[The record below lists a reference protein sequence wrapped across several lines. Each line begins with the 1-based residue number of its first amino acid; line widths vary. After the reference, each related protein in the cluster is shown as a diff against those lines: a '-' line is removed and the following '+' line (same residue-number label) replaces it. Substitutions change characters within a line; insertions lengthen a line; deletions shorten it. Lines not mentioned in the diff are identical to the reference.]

1 MTFIT
6 MPLLSAD
13 RDAGSEQLDAG
24 FFDSSDHLVCPIN
37 AQMTLSDE
45 CTTDVQVTQL
55 TEYAL
60 VIVTDRELTP
70 GRIVQVGLR
79 DDIADKDVLFKVQ
92 IIRVTCASADAR
104 WTAQCS
110 APIIDGKP
118 AWPRCVRNLYQRLRV
133 DREMWK
139 ENRRPGD
146 QLKRSLG
153 RHAMAQDIHLSN
165 AATVDD
171 RESAYRLVYSAYFR
185 KGLAEPKQNGLFTN
199 AFLLNPETV
208 TFIGKVSGEVA
219 MTVTSIP
226 DSDDKLPMDAV
237 FEDCLAPLRKEGR
250 VLAEFG
256 MLAVDPSYFGAIA
269 YTVHDPEKMV
279 NVYSLFRIALQHAK
293 FCKGYTDIMFAIPP
307 KHQALYRFMGVSAIS
322 ETRYYSKYNTPA
334 VAMRIDLLALD
345 LRAHVQEFLFG
356 TPIAQLSAIGRTEW
370 PEDALIRIFGD
381 AVAVSA

>member
-1 MTFIT
+1 

-13 RDAGSEQLDAG
+13 RAGRSEQLDAG
-24 FFDSSDHLVCPIN
+24 YFDSHEYLVCPIAAHIN
-37 AQMTLSDE
+37 VSGD
-45 CTTDVQVTQL
+45 CTRDAQVTQL
-55 TEYAL
+55 SEYAL
-60 VIVTDRELTP
+60 VIVTARELTP
-70 GRIVQVGLR
+70 GRSVQVSLH
-79 DDIADKDVLFKVQ
+79 DDIADKDVVFNVHV
-92 IIRVTCASADAR
+92 IRVTCASTDAR

-110 APIIDGKP
+110 APLIDGQP
-118 AWPRCVRNLYQRLRV
+118 AWPRGVRNLYQRLRV

-146 QLKRSLG
+146 QLRRSLG
-153 RHAMAQDIHLSN
+153 RHAMAQDVHLSH
-165 AATVDD
+165 AATVAD
-171 RESAYRLVYSAYFR
+171 RESAYRLVYNAYFR

-199 AFLLNPETV
+199 AFLLNPQTV
-208 TFIGKVSGEVA
+208 TFVGKVSGEVA

-256 MLAVDPSYFGAIA
+256 MLAVDPAFFGAIA

-279 NVYSLFRIALQHAK
+279 NVYSLFRVALQHAK

-334 VAMRIDLLALD
+334 VAMRIDLLSLD

-356 TPIAQLSAIGRTEW
+356 TPIAQLSAIGSTEW

>member
-1 MTFIT
+1 MTVIK
-6 MPLLSAD
+6 MALSSVC
-13 RDAGSEQLDAG
+13 REGHGEQLIPCFD
-24 FFDSSDHLVCPIN
+24 DSSEPLVCPIA
-37 AQMTLSDE
+37 AQVSETDE
-45 CTTDVQVTQL
+45 GTVDVQITHL
-55 TEYAL
+55 FECGL
-60 VIVTDRELTP
+60 VMVAEHELKTGSIVHVR
-70 GRIVQVGLR
+70 LR
-79 DDIADKDVLFKVQ
+79 DEIADKDVVFNAQVAYV
-92 IIRVTCASADAR
+92 IRASAGGL
-104 WTAQCS
+104 WTAHCT
-110 APIIDGKP
+110 ALLIDGKP
-118 AWPRCVRNLYQRLRV
+118 AWPRCVRNLYQRLCV
-133 DREMWK
+133 DREMCK
-139 ENRRPGD
+139 ENSRPND
-146 QLKRSLG
+146 QLRRSLG
-153 RHAMAQDIHLSN
+153 RHITAQEVHLGS
-165 AATVDD
+165 AITLDD

-208 TFIGKVSGEVA
+208 TFVGKVSGEVA

-226 DSDDKLPMDAV
+226 DSADKLPMDAV

-256 MLAVDPSYFGAIA
+256 MLAVDPSFFGAIT

-279 NVYSLFRIALQHAK
+279 NVYSLFRVALQHAK

-334 VAMRIDLLALD
+334 VAMRIDLLALN

-356 TPIAQLSAIGRTEW
+356 TPIAQLNAIGRTEW
-370 PEDALIRIFGD
+370 PEDALKRIFGD